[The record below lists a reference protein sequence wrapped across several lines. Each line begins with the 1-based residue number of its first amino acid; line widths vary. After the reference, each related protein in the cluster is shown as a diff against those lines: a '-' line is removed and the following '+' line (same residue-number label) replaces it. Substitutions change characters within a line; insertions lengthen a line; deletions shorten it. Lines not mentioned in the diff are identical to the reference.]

1 MQIDFPGEL
10 DEAFGVAANKQGVRL
25 KGYVKE
31 AIKKAIGDDITTIN
45 DEIKRYQGAQASA
58 RKGAQPS
65 AAEARATDADL
76 HQAKPLELTPEEE
89 AQVEANL
96 KTLAIALRRDGE
108 TDEEAFER
116 VKASKYLIE
125 FKHDEYWPFFHV
137 EHRYGR
143 VILTINTA
151 HPFFEHLYEPLR
163 KLGSVQAGEEEDG
176 GEAPAA
182 EAQDGPLVALE
193 LLLLSLGRAQAQV
206 TAQNEDARKILE
218 TLRREWSETYR
229 VQLTA

>member
-1 MQIDFPGEL
+1 M
-10 DEAFGVAANKQGVRL
+10 RL

-96 KTLAIALRRDGE
+96 RTLAIALKRDGE
-108 TDEEAFER
+108 TDDEAFER
-116 VKASKYLIE
+116 VRG
-125 FKHDEYWPFFHV
+125 V
-137 EHRYGR
+137 E
-143 VILTINTA
+143 I
-151 HPFFEHLYEPLR
+151 P
-163 KLGSVQAGEEEDG
+163 
-176 GEAPAA
+176 
-182 EAQDGPLVALE
+182 
-193 LLLLSLGRAQAQV
+193 
-206 TAQNEDARKILE
+206 
-218 TLRREWSETYR
+218 YR
-229 VQLTA
+229 VQA

>member
-1 MQIDFPGEL
+1 MTDLTTRHTVTHWYRVQIDFPGEL

-31 AIKKAIGDDITTIN
+31 AIKKAIGDDITVIN

-58 RKGAQPS
+58 RKGGQPS

-96 KTLAIALRRDGE
+96 RTWLSRSKRDGE
-108 TDEEAFER
+108 TDDEAFER

-125 FKHDEYWPFFHV
+125 FKHDEYWPFYHV

-143 VILTINTA
+143 VPNHQHRSSVLRASVRTA
-151 HPFFEHLYEPLR
+151 
-163 KLGSVQAGEEEDG
+163 A
-176 GEAPAA
+176 
-182 EAQDGPLVALE
+182 
-193 LLLLSLGRAQAQV
+193 
-206 TAQNEDARKILE
+206 
-218 TLRREWSETYR
+218 
-229 VQLTA
+229 